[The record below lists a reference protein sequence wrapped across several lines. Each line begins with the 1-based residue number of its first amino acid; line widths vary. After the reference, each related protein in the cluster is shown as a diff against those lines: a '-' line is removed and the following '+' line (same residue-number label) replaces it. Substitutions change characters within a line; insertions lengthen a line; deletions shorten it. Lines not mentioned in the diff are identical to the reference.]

1 MTPLLIATWNKGKR
15 RELQQLLS
23 DLPFALMSLDDILG
37 LEPVLETG
45 ETFLENASL
54 KASGYA
60 IQSGLLTLAD
70 DSGLEVDALGGA
82 PGVHSARYAGDGAS
96 DRQRVEKL
104 LGDLRNV
111 DEPDRT
117 ARFVSAVATASS
129 NGSILN
135 MSLGRCEGRIAFEPR
150 GSGGF
155 GYDPIF
161 IPAGSEMTFAE
172 LPPEIKNQISHRHT
186 ALEKAR
192 EFLRNLTC
200 DSAAR

>member
-1 MTPLLIATWNKGKR
+1 VTPLLIATWNKGKR

-45 ETFLENASL
+45 GTFLENASL

-82 PGVHSARYAGDGAS
+82 PGVLSARYAGDGAS

-129 NGSILN
+129 NGSIIN
-135 MSLGRCEGRIAFEPR
+135 MSVGRCEGRIAFEPR

>member
-1 MTPLLIATWNKGKR
+1 VTPLLIATWNKGKR

-70 DSGLEVDALGGA
+70 DSGLEVDTLRGA
-82 PGVHSARYAGDGAS
+82 PGVLSARYAGDGAS

-129 NGSILN
+129 NGSIIN
-135 MSLGRCEGRIAFEPR
+135 MSVGRCEGRIAFEPR

>member
-1 MTPLLIATWNKGKR
+1 MAPLLIATWNKGKR

-70 DSGLEVDALGGA
+70 DSGLEVDTLRGA
-82 PGVHSARYAGDGAS
+82 PGVLSARYAGDGAS

>member
-70 DSGLEVDALGGA
+70 DSGLEVDALAGA
-82 PGVHSARYAGDGAS
+82 PGVLSARYAGDGAS

>member
-1 MTPLLIATWNKGKR
+1 VTPLLIATWNKGKR

-129 NGSILN
+129 NGSIIN
-135 MSLGRCEGRIAFEPR
+135 MSVGRCEGRIAFEPR

>member
-45 ETFLENASL
+45 GTFVENASL
-54 KASGYA
+54 KACSYA
-60 IQSGLLTLAD
+60 RQSGLLTLAD
-70 DSGLEVDALGGA
+70 DSGLEVDALNGA
-82 PGVHSARYAGDGAS
+82 PGVLSARYAGEQAS
-96 DRQRVEKL
+96 DQQRVEKL
-104 LGDLRNV
+104 LADLSNV
-111 DEPDRT
+111 AAPGRR
-117 ARFVSAVATASS
+117 ARFVSAVATAIS

-135 MSLGRCEGRIAFEPR
+135 MSLGRCEGRIAVEPR

>member
-129 NGSILN
+129 NGSIIN
-135 MSLGRCEGRIAFEPR
+135 MSVGRCEGRIAFEPR

-186 ALEKAR
+186 ALEKAH

>member
-70 DSGLEVDALGGA
+70 DSGLEVDALAGA
-82 PGVHSARYAGDGAS
+82 PGVLSARYAGDGAS
-96 DRQRVEKL
+96 DRERVEKL

-129 NGSILN
+129 NGSIIN
-135 MSLGRCEGRIAFEPR
+135 MSVGRCEGRIAFEPR

>member
-70 DSGLEVDALGGA
+70 DSGLEVDTLRGA
-82 PGVHSARYAGDGAS
+82 PGVLSARYAGDGAS

-129 NGSILN
+129 NGSIIN
-135 MSLGRCEGRIAFEPR
+135 MSVGRCEGRIAFEPR

>member
-45 ETFLENASL
+45 GTFLENASL

-129 NGSILN
+129 NGSIIN
-135 MSLGRCEGRIAFEPR
+135 MSVGRCEGRIAFEPR

>member
-1 MTPLLIATWNKGKR
+1 MAPLLIATWNKGKR

-70 DSGLEVDALGGA
+70 DSGLEVDALADA
-82 PGVHSARYAGDGAS
+82 PGVLSARYAGDGAS

>member
-1 MTPLLIATWNKGKR
+1 MLIATWNKGKR

-70 DSGLEVDALGGA
+70 DSGLEVDALAGA
-82 PGVHSARYAGDGAS
+82 PGVLSARYAGDGAS

-129 NGSILN
+129 NGSIIN
-135 MSLGRCEGRIAFEPR
+135 MSVGRCEGRIAFEPR

>member
-1 MTPLLIATWNKGKR
+1 VTPLLIATWNKGKR

-70 DSGLEVDALGGA
+70 DSGLEVDALAGA
-82 PGVHSARYAGDGAS
+82 PGVLSARYAGDGAS

-129 NGSILN
+129 NGSIIN
-135 MSLGRCEGRIAFEPR
+135 MSVGRCEGRIAFEPR

>member
-45 ETFLENASL
+45 GTFLENASL

-82 PGVHSARYAGDGAS
+82 PGVLSARYAGDGAS

-129 NGSILN
+129 NGSIIN
-135 MSLGRCEGRIAFEPR
+135 MSVGRCEGRIAFEPR

>member
-70 DSGLEVDALGGA
+70 DSGLEVDALAGA
-82 PGVHSARYAGDGAS
+82 PGVLSARYAGDGAS

-129 NGSILN
+129 NGSIIN
-135 MSLGRCEGRIAFEPR
+135 MSVGRCEGRIAFEPR

>member
-1 MTPLLIATWNKGKR
+1 MDIAICFRPSWISCNRTCPGALRVTPLLIATWNKGKR

-82 PGVHSARYAGDGAS
+82 PGVQ
-96 DRQRVEKL
+96 DRKSV
-104 LGDLRNV
+104 V
-111 DEPDRT
+111 
-117 ARFVSAVATASS
+117 
-129 NGSILN
+129 
-135 MSLGRCEGRIAFEPR
+135 
-150 GSGGF
+150 
-155 GYDPIF
+155 
-161 IPAGSEMTFAE
+161 
-172 LPPEIKNQISHRHT
+172 
-186 ALEKAR
+186 
-192 EFLRNLTC
+192 
-200 DSAAR
+200 

>member
-1 MTPLLIATWNKGKR
+1 
-15 RELQQLLS
+15 
-23 DLPFALMSLDDILG
+23 MSLDDILG

-129 NGSILN
+129 NGSIIN
-135 MSLGRCEGRIAFEPR
+135 MSVGRCEGRIAFEPR

>member
-45 ETFLENASL
+45 GTFLENASL

-70 DSGLEVDALGGA
+70 DSGLEVDALAGA
-82 PGVHSARYAGDGAS
+82 PGVLSARYAGDGAS

-117 ARFVSAVATASS
+117 ARFVSALATASS

-135 MSLGRCEGRIAFEPR
+135 MSLGRCEGRIAFEPQ